1 MKKSL
6 SLSLLLTSMASLPAM
21 AHVDYTNTNLGTFTG
36 LSAATGSV
44 SNTSVGG
51 NYGWA
56 DAADANWGDSHKGRF
71 LKFTLENPADVT
83 LSVASTTMVPN
94 SSGGVLLP
102 GFSIYEGL
110 APYLAHDF
118 TDLAFIW
125 RDMQAGPAADEGYW
139 NALGSFQTA
148 NEAGETGFLTFQGYA
163 VDGTFDNNF
172 GDATTQPG
180 VMGDGMAD
188 GMVSK
193 SFSLDAGTYS
203 VIVGGATYDAA
214 GTAAGNRSYH
224 FNADI
229 AVATIPEPETYAML
243 LAGLGLIGAVA
254 RRRKSA

>member
-21 AHVDYTNTNLGTFTG
+21 AHVDYTGQDLGTFTG

-44 SNTSVGG
+44 LDTSVGG

-56 DAADANWGDSHKGRF
+56 DAADADWGNSHKGRF

-83 LSVASTTMVPN
+83 LSMQSTTMEPN

-102 GFSIYEGL
+102 GFSVYEGL
-110 APYLAHDF
+110 APLGAHDF
-118 TDLAFIW
+118 TDLAFLW

-139 NALGSFQTA
+139 NALGSFQAA
-148 NEAGETGFLTFQGYA
+148 NEAGETAFLTFQGYA
-163 VDGTFDNNF
+163 VDGTAANF
-172 GDATTQPG
+172 GSPTTQPG
-180 VMGDGMAD
+180 VTGDGVAD

-203 VIVGGATYDAA
+203 VVVGGATYDAA
-214 GTAAGNRSYH
+214 GTAAGNRNYH

-229 AVATIPEPETYAML
+229 AVAAIPEPETYAML
-243 LAGLGLIGAVA
+243 LAGLGLIGAIA